1 VEEYDDAED
10 LGYVREDVRGQDAFM
25 ARELDL
31 SDDDAGG
38 RGADVYHRALLLRA
52 GQEARPAP
60 HSHPVR
66 AGPLTLHAARRTSN
80 TANTA
85 SATAAAKTAA

>member
-52 GQEARPAP
+52 GQEARPGAA
-60 HSHPVR
+60 R
-66 AGPLTLHAARRTSN
+66 ARTRILHAPDCKRCGRCRS
-80 TANTA
+80 
-85 SATAAAKTAA
+85 KDMHV